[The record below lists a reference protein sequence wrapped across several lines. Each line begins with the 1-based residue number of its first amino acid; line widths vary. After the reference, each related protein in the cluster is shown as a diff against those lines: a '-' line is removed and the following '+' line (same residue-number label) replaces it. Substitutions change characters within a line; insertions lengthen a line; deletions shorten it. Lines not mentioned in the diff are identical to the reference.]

1 MSVPARRV
9 DVPAPRPR
17 PSTPERPAT
26 PARTT
31 AARPQTIS
39 PPKKRRRARR
49 GLHPRFVV
57 FASVLVV
64 ALVVG
69 VVALNALFAQ
79 TAFAV
84 HAVQGQVADLAHRND
99 ELSDQAAQLSSPS
112 RIAEWASRYQM
123 VAPGT
128 VVILHVPRLTRS
140 RTGSA

>member
-9 DVPAPRPR
+9 DVPPHRRR
-17 PSTPERPAT
+17 PSTIDRPAT

-31 AARPQTIS
+31 AARPQTLS

-49 GLHPRFVV
+49 GFHPRFVV

-84 HAVQGQVADLAHRND
+84 HAVQGQVADLSQRND
-99 ELSDQAAQLSSPS
+99 DLSNQAAQLSSPS
-112 RIAEWASRYQM
+112 RIADWAALYQM

-140 RTGSA
+140 RAGGA